1 MEMQMRIKK
10 HFSQY
15 AVLYFVFAA
24 TLLFGLCAHA
34 YRFFNLDFSHDSL
47 LIVQDDGTFQ
57 IGLGRFL
64 QPLYRALRGGLGAPF
79 LLGLLSLVWLALANY
94 IVISL
99 LELRSPRHI
108 ALLCGVLSTNAVLT
122 FAFATYLPW
131 VDVYTLAYLL
141 AALAAWLAVRFS
153 WGFLAAWV
161 PLVLSLALYQSYL
174 NVAVILL
181 MIVFVKHVIDGL
193 DTRALLIRAAKYLS
207 AFLGGLIL
215 YDIVLRIV
223 LTATGVPLQETYNG
237 LSRLWSYRLD
247 TLLKLVA
254 DTWKYP
260 LRYMLHPETY
270 HPRAAALVNIAVGLA
285 AAAALVRTA
294 LSKKLAPIPAVLL
307 TLCVLAMPFGIN
319 AVYFITKGDQHS
331 LMIFSFFLLY
341 AFAFMLWEYHDR
353 LPPAELPEKLL
364 TAVRRARPLFSALLS
379 GLLLLV
385 VLFNVVFA
393 NQAYLKKSLEY
404 EATVSYLT
412 KLTYSIEQTEGY
424 VPGETPVIV
433 VGAFET
439 SSLFAE
445 REGFEGVVGVGL
457 DRASAATYSGTF
469 ECFFNSIL
477 SYRIN
482 WIDTAR
488 GREYAAWPEVRA
500 MPVYPAKGSCQIVN
514 GVLVVKIRDVYA
526 DPGSE

>member
-1 MEMQMRIKK
+1 METQARIKK
-10 HFSQY
+10 HFSKY
-15 AVLYFVFAA
+15 ALLYFVFGA

-47 LIVQDDGTFQ
+47 MILQNDGAVQ

-64 QPLYRALRGGLGAPF
+64 QPLYRVLRGDLSAPF
-79 LLGLLSLVWLALANY
+79 LLSLLSLVWLSLANY
-94 IVISL
+94 IVVSL
-99 LELRSPRHI
+99 LGLRSLGHI
-108 ALLCGVLSTNAVLT
+108 ALLCGILSTNAVLT
-122 FAFATYLPW
+122 FSFATYLPW
-131 VDVYTLAYLL
+131 ADVYTLAYLL
-141 AALAAWLAVRFS
+141 AALAVWLAVRFF

-161 PLVLSLALYQSYL
+161 PLMLSLALYQGYF

-181 MIVFVKHVIDGL
+181 MIAFVKHVLDGMETKEL
-193 DTRALLIRAAKYLS
+193 PVRIGKYLG
-207 AFLGGLIL
+207 ALLGGLIL
-215 YDIVLRIV
+215 YYTVFQIVLAV
-223 LTATGVPLQETYNG
+223 TGIPLRETYNG
-237 LSRLWSYRLD
+237 LSQLGSYRPD
-247 TLLKLVA
+247 TVLELVA
-254 DTWKYP
+254 ATWKYP

-270 HPRAAALVNIAVGLA
+270 HPRAAALINIAVGA
-285 AAAALVRTA
+285 SAAAALVRTA
-294 LSKKLAPIPAVLL
+294 LAKKLAMIPAVLL
-307 TLCVLAMPFGIN
+307 ALCVLAMPFGVN

-341 AFAFMLWEYHDR
+341 AFAFMLWEYRDR

-364 TAVRRARPLFSALLS
+364 TAVRQARSLFAALLS

-385 VLFNVVFA
+385 ILFNVVFA
-393 NQAYLKKSLEY
+393 NQVYLKKSLEY
-404 EATVSYLT
+404 EATMNYLT

-439 SSLFAE
+439 SSLFAQ
-445 REGFEGVVGVGL
+445 REGFEDVVGVGL
-457 DRASAATYSGTF
+457 ERASAATYSDTF
-469 ECFFNSIL
+469 ESFFNSIL

-526 DPGSE
+526 DPDSE